1 MGSQKKN
8 ACLLPNKCMKKKEK
22 HLGKMRGK
30 RRESSEKSRKRF
42 KIESLKEKLKGKYV
56 KQKKTGMKSNI

>member
-1 MGSQKKN
+1 
-8 ACLLPNKCMKKKEK
+8 MKKKEK

-56 KQKKTGMKSNI
+56 K